1 MGYEGNAREPSD
13 SSTQKYSSIGPR
25 QGSANLAATSAPA
38 RITSA
43 VEMALNH
50 NAQVAADIREAA
62 LELRNRLAPVLPS
75 HAHQDPPLTGAPSN
89 KVEPPA
95 VPVVQTIEEI
105 TATQHRTLDVLRTIL
120 QHVAL

>member
-62 LELRNRLAPVLPS
+62 LELRNRLASVLPP
-75 HAHQDPPLTGAPSN
+75 HAHQDPPQVATSN

-95 VPVVQTIEEI
+95 VPIVQTIEEI
-105 TATQHRTLDVLRTIL
+105 TAVQHRALDVLRTIL

>member
-1 MGYEGNAREPSD
+1 MGYEGHARE
-13 SSTQKYSSIGPR
+13 TIGPR
-25 QGSANLAATSAPA
+25 QDSSTLAGGGAPA

-50 NAQVAADIREAA
+50 NAQVAAEIREAA
-62 LELRNRLAPVLPS
+62 LELRNRLAPVLPP
-75 HAHQDPPLTGAPSN
+75 HAHQDPPQVAPSN